1 MLKSLTQKQI
11 TKLSFY
17 KEKWLNKIFNYE
29 LYNLNTF
36 ESVKEKMV
44 ELYDLCNLKKP
55 IVLFVDSP
63 LACQFAVVFLK
74 TMFQVGSQVGSQVR
88 SQVGSQVGSQVESQ
102 VESQVGSQ
110 VRSQVGSQVR
120 SQVESQVEYTS
131 FSSYINYSD
140 FGWLSFYDFFKN
152 ETAVLDIFKNVLE
165 KIIFFV
171 DSSFVSIQLEN
182 FCIVSKYP
190 SFISRNSE
198 NELHNLSGYAISFD
212 DGYGQHYINGRFLN
226 AEIFQQI
233 IEEKYSFED
242 FIKEPNEETKSTI
255 LSLIKEKF
263 GDEKLFRFISSNLQ
277 EIDTFVDKK
286 DEIYLQNTTKGMNIG
301 VYTLFKGIINNND
314 LAFVRCYCPSTDRMF
329 FLGVH
334 PDNTNAKDA
343 IASLYTCPKI
353 LINEIKSISRQGE
366 KYCTTFTKKGL
377 LLLSKAT
384 KEEIADLSAISGE
397 NYFKLIKYEY

>member
-74 TMFQVGSQVGSQVR
+74 TMFQVG
-88 SQVGSQVGSQVESQ
+88 
-102 VESQVGSQ
+102 
-110 VRSQVGSQVR
+110 SQVGSQVR